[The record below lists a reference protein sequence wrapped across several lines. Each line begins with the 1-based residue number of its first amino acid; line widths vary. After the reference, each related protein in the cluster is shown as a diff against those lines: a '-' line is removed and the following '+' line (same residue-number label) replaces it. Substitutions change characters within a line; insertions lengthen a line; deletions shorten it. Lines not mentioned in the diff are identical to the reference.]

1 MDPRDGTEAAM
12 SGIFYDP
19 KGRRLRSVQSTPDAG
34 WTLVTH
40 NLNAG
45 SHQCRRIM
53 GEWLPSDEIGRIDFT
68 IRDERLSA

>member
-1 MDPRDGTEAAM
+1 MEPLV

-19 KGRRLRSVQSTPDAG
+19 KGRRLRSVHGTPDVA

-45 SHQCRRIM
+45 GHQCRRIM
-53 GEWLPSDEIGRIDFT
+53 REWLPSDEIVRIDFT
-68 IRDERLSA
+68 VHDERLSA

>member
-1 MDPRDGTEAAM
+1 M

-19 KGRRLRSVQSTPDAG
+19 KGRRLRSVRGTPDAG

-45 SHQCRRIM
+45 VHQCRRIM
-53 GEWLPSDEIGRIDFT
+53 REWLPAEELTRVDWTLADDLR
-68 IRDERLSA
+68 SA

>member
-1 MDPRDGTEAAM
+1 M

-19 KGRRLRSVQSTPDAG
+19 KGRRLRAVHGTPDAG

-45 SHQCRRIM
+45 VHQCRRILR
-53 GEWLPSDEIGRIDFT
+53 EWLPSEEVVRIDWAAT
-68 IRDERLSA
+68 EEGGATA